1 MRHTFCPD
9 CGTRL
14 TGRVLG
20 DEGFVPWCEGCS
32 RPWFD
37 AFSTCII
44 AAVMNQKG
52 EVLLQRERRR
62 PDREVLVA
70 GYIKPGE
77 SAEDT
82 ARREIAEE
90 TGLTATTLQY
100 MGSWPTWTAICSC
113 WASLQRPKASRTRIQ
128 PRSCLTAGPQW
139 RTPSNPCGR
148 AALPSRWLWR
158 YGITNDEEGA
168 SLPTQTPPPR
178 LTACHLPYEGE
189 AQLPRL
195 SFVGALSPQGD

>member
-20 DEGFVPWCEGCS
+20 DEGLVPWCETCS

-44 AAVMNQKG
+44 AAVMNPAG
-52 EVLLQRERRR
+52 EVLLQREVRR

-70 GYIKPGE
+70 GYIRPGE
-77 SAEDT
+77 SAEEA

-90 TGLTATTLQY
+90 TGLTVTSMRYVASYPHMNGDMLMLGFAAQAEGELQPSESEILSARWTT
-100 MGSWPTWTAICSC
+100 PEEAV
-113 WASLQRPKASRTRIQ
+113 
-128 PRSCLTAGPQW
+128 
-139 RTPSNPCGR
+139 
-148 AALPSRWLWR
+148 AALRDGSIAQQMVQTVR
-158 YGITNDEEGA
+158 
-168 SLPTQTPPPR
+168 SL
-178 LTACHLPYEGE
+178 LP
-189 AQLPRL
+189 
-195 SFVGALSPQGD
+195 D